1 MQLLHFN
8 QLKQERTEGMQWEVN
23 KNKLKSLENEWTEGI
38 CAQISASSEKLAGLL
53 EKQKEI

>member
-1 MQLLHFN
+1 
-8 QLKQERTEGMQWEVN
+8 MQWEVN